1 MMRRYALVALVAFLA
16 ALAGV
21 VAGRHLAAPRVSG
34 ESELHAL
41 LHDGLKLDAAQQR
54 QVAVLERDFAQRRAT
69 LDEAMRAQNRVL
81 ARAIAAEHGYGP
93 QVAAAVDRS
102 HHVMGELQKETLKHV
117 FAMRGVLRA
126 DQAARYD
133 AAVVR
138 TLTAPAR

>member
-1 MMRRYALVALVAFLA
+1 MRRYALVALVAFLA

-21 VAGRHLAAPRVSG
+21 AAARLATAPRAAG

-41 LHDGLKLDAAQQR
+41 LHNGLRLDAAQQR
-54 QVAVLERDFAQRRAT
+54 RVAALERDFAQRRAA

-93 QVAAAVDRS
+93 RVAAAVDRS
-102 HHVMGELQKETLKHV
+102 HQVMGEVQKETLKHV

-138 TLTAPAR
+138 TLTAPSR

>member
-1 MMRRYALVALVAFLA
+1 MIRRYALVALVAFLA
-16 ALAGV
+16 AVAGV
-21 VAGRHLAAPRVSG
+21 VAGRHVAAPRAPG

-41 LHDGLKLDAAQQR
+41 LHDGLRLDAEQQR
-54 QVAVLERDFAQRRAT
+54 RVAMLEQDFAQRRAA
-69 LDEAMRAQNRVL
+69 LDGAMRAQNRVL

-93 QVAAAVDRS
+93 QVAAAVDQS
-102 HHVMGELQKETLKHV
+102 HRVMGELQKETLKHV

-138 TLTAPAR
+138 TLTAPSR